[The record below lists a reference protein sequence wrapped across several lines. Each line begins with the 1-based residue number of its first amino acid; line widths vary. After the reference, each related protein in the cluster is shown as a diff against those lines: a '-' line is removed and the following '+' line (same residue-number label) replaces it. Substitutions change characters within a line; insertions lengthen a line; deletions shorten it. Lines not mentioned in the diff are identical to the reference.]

1 MKNKI
6 KRIFIGLIIPTITA
20 VLICVAFY
28 YKNVHE
34 GFMNVIKDYE
44 GDTSEQMKAVM
55 IRKDNWQEYFTLE
68 TNLELYKNLDGEL
81 EKVQYIN
88 CLTLKDEYKA
98 KIATERASFLNI
110 TVRQES
116 ERMKYEIVDAKA
128 GEWKV
133 VGKIHSDAPKGE
145 TNVKSLAWTSSYGS
159 DFEAVYEFDSGEY
172 MGQIFLQV
180 PEEFEVEAVS
190 GELYLVK

>member
-6 KRIFIGLIIPTITA
+6 KRIFIGLIIPTIA
-20 VLICVAFY
+20 AILICVAFY

-116 ERMKYEIVDAKA
+116 ERMK
-128 GEWKV
+128 
-133 VGKIHSDAPKGE
+133 
-145 TNVKSLAWTSSYGS
+145 
-159 DFEAVYEFDSGEY
+159 
-172 MGQIFLQV
+172 
-180 PEEFEVEAVS
+180 
-190 GELYLVK
+190 